1 MLGSRPKMGGGAFGK
16 PSLGVRGSQASKQPA
31 VMTSSA
37 EKEGPA
43 AADVSRNSRYHE
55 AQQSVESVPK
65 APEPAVVQEQKQP
78 ETQP

>member
-1 MLGSRPKMGGGAFGK
+1 MGGGAFGK
-16 PSLGVRGSQASKQPA
+16 PSLGVRGSQASRQP

-43 AADVSRNSRYHE
+43 AADVTRNSRYQE

-65 APEPAVVQEQKQP
+65 APDPVVV
-78 ETQP
+78 